1 MKKRGAQI
9 IIESLIRQGVDT
21 VFGYPG
27 GSNIPIYDA
36 LYDSKEVKHIL
47 TRHEQGAIHAADGY
61 ARASGRVGVVFAT
74 SGPGATNLVTGLA
87 NANMDSIPLVAIT
100 GQVPT
105 HMIGNDSFQEADI
118 YGITVPV
125 TKYNYLVKDVTIL
138 ERVLAEAFHIAKSG
152 RPGPVLIDVPK
163 DIQTSE
169 VTPHKSLEIRLPSYQ
184 PSIKGHAGQVIAAA
198 KAIEAAERPVIYAGG
213 GLITSEASE
222 ELIKLAENS
231 SIPVATTMMAK
242 GVFPENHSLSLG
254 MLGMHGT
261 KYANMAVAEADLLIA
276 IGTRFDDRV
285 TGDPEYFATRSKII
299 HIDIDPAEIGKIKKC
314 EIPIVGD
321 AKKVLRAILERLKPK
336 KREKWIARIADLKK
350 EFPLSYKNTDK
361 VIKPQFVIE
370 QLYELTK
377 GKAIITTD
385 VGQHQMWAAQYY
397 KTETPRS
404 FISSGGLGTMGFGFP
419 ASIGAKIGCPEKTV
433 INITGD
439 GSFQMTIQEI
449 ATAVHYRI
457 PIKVAIINNG
467 YLGMVRQWQEL
478 FFSKRYSE
486 TDLGES
492 PDFVKIAEGYRAKGI
507 LIEKKEDVRS
517 AIIKALGIN
526 DIVIMDFRVDR
537 EENVMP
543 MIPPGGT
550 INNVLG

>member
-361 VIKPQFVIE
+361 VIKPQYVIE
-370 QLYELTK
+370 QIYELTK

>member
-9 IIESLIRQGVDT
+9 IVESLIKHGVDT

-27 GSNIPIYDA
+27 GQNIPIYDA
-36 LYDSKEVKHIL
+36 LYDRSEIKHIL
-47 TRHEQGAIHAADGY
+47 ARHEQGAIHAADGY
-61 ARASGRVGVVFAT
+61 ARATGKIGVVFAT

-87 NANMDSIPLVAIT
+87 NANMDSIPLLAVT

-125 TKYNYLVKDVTIL
+125 TKYNYLVKDVAIL
-138 ERVLAEAFHIAKSG
+138 ERVLAEALHIAKSG

-169 VTPHKSLEIRLPSYQ
+169 VTPNKSLEIRLPNYQ
-184 PSIKGHAGQVIAAA
+184 PSIKGHSGQVIAAA
-198 KAIEAAERPVIYAGG
+198 KAIEMAERPVIYAGG
-213 GLITSEASE
+213 GLIASGASE
-222 ELIKLAENS
+222 ELIKLAENF

-242 GVFPENHSLSLG
+242 GIFPETHSLSLG

-261 KYANMAVAEADLLIA
+261 KYSNMAVAEADLLIA
-276 IGTRFDDRV
+276 VGTRFDDRV
-285 TGDPEYFATRSKII
+285 TGDPKYFATRAKII
-299 HIDIDPAEIGKIKKC
+299 HIDIDPAEIGKIKKS

-321 AKKVLRAILERLKPK
+321 AKKVLKAILEKLKYK
-336 KREKWIARIADLKK
+336 KREKWIARITALKE
-350 EFPLSYKNTDK
+350 EFPLSYKNSDK

-377 GKAIITTD
+377 GKAIVTTD

-397 KTETPRS
+397 KSDTPRS

-419 ASIGAKIGCPEKTV
+419 AAIGAKIGCPEKTV

-478 FFSKRYSE
+478 FFDKRYSE
-486 TDLGES
+486 TDLGVS
-492 PDFVKIAEGYRAKGI
+492 PDFVKIADGYRAKGI
-507 LIEKKEDVRS
+507 LIDKNEDVKP
-517 AIIKALGIN
+517 AIIKALGMD

-550 INNVLG
+550 IKNVLG

>member
-9 IIESLIRQGVDT
+9 IVESLIKHGVDT

-27 GSNIPIYDA
+27 GQNIPIYDA
-36 LYDSKEVKHIL
+36 LYDRSEIKHIL
-47 TRHEQGAIHAADGY
+47 ARHEQGAIHAADGY
-61 ARASGRVGVVFAT
+61 ARATGKIGVVFAT

-87 NANMDSIPLVAIT
+87 NANMDSIPLLAVT

-125 TKYNYLVKDVTIL
+125 TKYNYLVKDVAIL
-138 ERVLAEAFHIAKSG
+138 ERVLAEALHIAKSG

-163 DIQTSE
+163 DIQTAE
-169 VTPHKSLEIRLPSYQ
+169 VTPNKSLEIRLPNYQ
-184 PSIKGHAGQVIAAA
+184 PSIKGHSGQVIAAA
-198 KAIEAAERPVIYAGG
+198 KAIEMAERPVIYAGG
-213 GLITSEASE
+213 GLIASGASE
-222 ELIKLAENS
+222 ELIRLAENS

-242 GVFPENHSLSLG
+242 GIFPETHSLSLG

-261 KYANMAVAEADLLIA
+261 KYSNMAVAEADLLIA
-276 IGTRFDDRV
+276 LGTRFDDRV
-285 TGDPEYFATRSKII
+285 TGDPEYFATKAKII
-299 HIDIDPAEIGKIKKC
+299 HIDIDPAEIGKIKKS

-321 AKKVLRAILERLKPK
+321 AKKVLKAILEKLKSK
-336 KREKWIARIADLKK
+336 KREKWIARITALKE
-350 EFPLSYKNTDK
+350 EFPLSYNNSDK

-377 GKAIITTD
+377 GKAIVTTD
-385 VGQHQMWAAQYY
+385 VGQHQMWAAQYF
-397 KTETPRS
+397 KSETPRS

-419 ASIGAKIGCPEKTV
+419 AAIGAKIGCPEKTV

-478 FFSKRYSE
+478 FFNKRYSE

-492 PDFVKIAEGYRAKGI
+492 PDFVKIADGYRAKGI
-507 LIEKKEDVRS
+507 LIDKKEDVKP
-517 AIIKALGIN
+517 AIIKALGMD

-550 INNVLG
+550 IKNVLG